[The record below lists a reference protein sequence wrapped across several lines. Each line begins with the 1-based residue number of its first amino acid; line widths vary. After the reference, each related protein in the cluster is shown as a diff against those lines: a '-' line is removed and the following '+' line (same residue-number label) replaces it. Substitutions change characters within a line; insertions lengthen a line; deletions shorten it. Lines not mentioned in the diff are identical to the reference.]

1 MKRILIAVLICLCT
15 GLVSRAQF
23 IINDNVMNGRM
34 SEVTATVVDS
44 LSNEP
49 IAFASV
55 YIIPSK
61 DTVITNLTLSDAKGE
76 AKLEEIPYGSYTF
89 HVEMMGYKPFVVER
103 YFRNSTE
110 DLGTIRLQEDELFLE
125 AATVTAVGNPIV
137 IKKDT
142 VEFNASSFSVGAN
155 AMLKDLLQ
163 RMPGIEITENGTVKF
178 NGEAI
183 DKLTVG
189 GRTFFFGDQSTALNN
204 LPASV
209 VDKIRVIDRESEE
222 ARASGIQDGD
232 REKVLDVGLK
242 QEYEEGWFGNA
253 GFRGGTTLSG
263 DKADE
268 PLRDNRG
275 FIYSGNSLVSAYTKK
290 DQLTVI
296 ANAQNVDDSNVTI
309 AYMGDDGEVQLLNQG
324 ISAAAQLGL
333 NANTSRIKD
342 VESTV
347 SVNYKYSDTDSG
359 TQSDR
364 TTYQEDGN
372 LASSSTDAGKQYWD
386 TVTANMEF
394 QKETGKVW
402 FHIRPSFRFSKDVT
416 HTANTSETLREG
428 TFVNSSENNTSGSSK
443 STSTGFSADATL
455 REIGGKDGRT
465 LRLGFESGLDWN
477 SGFSDETSIL
487 KMVSGQDIRTMHYD
501 SNGNN
506 SQLSGSLR
514 WAEPFGEKWKTNVN
528 LSISSSKR
536 NDVRDAFDAAG
547 KNDFYSSVSKT
558 NYMTQEYGVGA
569 QYSFGEGSYVSFSGK
584 MNGNLNETFSKSYGI
599 ETTTGKDE
607 WTWFFL
613 PSFEIEH
620 SKGNDRYMFYFSSF
634 NMRPSP
640 SRMLPVLNIGNPSRL
655 SMGNI
660 YLKPYTQTYVQA
672 QWSRNN
678 REKFSTLMMY
688 FTGQITSSPI
698 RSAQWYDASGVMY
711 SIPLN
716 ARMPSISSSL
726 TLNYTTPLNEA
737 KVWTLTLSAY
747 VDYSS
752 SASYQ
757 ARTILPALDKDSFD
771 YAAFMADFW
780 GDETG
785 DRFYGGKSGFNESRT
800 RSMSPYAGLYIRYNK
815 DGFSGEIGSTLQ
827 GRISRYSLDPKAN
840 MNTLDTKFSARGSYV
855 TKNQFEFNS
864 YISYNLYKGYPAG
877 YNLPELQWNGE
888 ISKNIGAFNL
898 SVKVNDILNQTH
910 NRNYTVT
917 DNYEQSTYRLIMGR
931 YVLFGVKWN
940 FGKMNAAHS
949 QRAQQAAW
957 NMVF

>member
-1 MKRILIAVLICLCT
+1 MICLCT
-15 GLVSRAQF
+15 GLVARGQY
-23 IINDNVMNGRM
+23 IINDNVMSVRM

-89 HVEMMGYKPFVVER
+89 HVEMMGYKPYVVER
-103 YFRNSTE
+103 YFRNSKE
-110 DLGTIRLQEDELFLE
+110 DMGTIRLQEDELFLE

-142 VEFNASSFSVGAN
+142 VEFNASSFRVGAN

-163 RMPGIEITENGTVKF
+163 RMPGMEISENGTVTF
-178 NGEAI
+178 NGEPI

-232 REKVLDVGLK
+232 REKILDVGLK

-253 GFRGGTTLSG
+253 GIRGGTTLSG

-275 FIYSGNSLVSAYTKK
+275 FLYSGNALVSAYTKK
-290 DQLTVI
+290 DQITVI
-296 ANAQNVDDSNVTI
+296 ANAQNVDDSNVSV
-309 AYMGDDGEVQLLNQG
+309 AYIGDDGEIQMLNQG
-324 ISAAAQLGL
+324 ISAASQLGV
-333 NANTSRIKD
+333 NANTVRIKD

-359 TQSDR
+359 SQSER
-364 TTYQEDGN
+364 TTFQEDGN
-372 LASSSTDAGKQYWD
+372 LASSTTDAGKQYWG
-386 TVTANMEF
+386 TLNANMELK
-394 QKETGKVW
+394 KETGKVW
-402 FHIRPSFRFSKDVT
+402 FHVRPSFRYSKEET
-416 HTANTSETLREG
+416 RTANTSETLREG
-428 TFVNSSENNTSGSSK
+428 SFVNNTENNTNGMQDSR
-443 STSTGFSADATL
+443 STGLSADATL

-465 LRLGFESGLDWN
+465 LRLGIDSGYDWN
-477 SGFSDETSIL
+477 SGQSNETSIL
-487 KMVSGQDIRTMHYD
+487 KMLSGQDIRTMRYD
-501 SNGNN
+501 SKGNN

-514 WAEPFGEKWKTNVN
+514 WAEPFGEKWKTNAN

-536 NDVRDAFDAAG
+536 NSVRDAFDAAG
-547 KNDFYSSVSKT
+547 KNEFYSSVSNN
-558 NYMTQEYGVGA
+558 NYITQEYGLGA
-569 QYSFGEGSYVSFSGK
+569 QYSFGEGSYVSFSGT

-599 ETTTGKDE
+599 ETVTGKDE
-607 WTWFFL
+607 WIWFFL
-613 PSFEIEH
+613 PRFEIEH
-620 SKGNDRYMFYFSSF
+620 SVGNDRFDFYFSSY
-634 NMRPSP
+634 NLRPNQSK
-640 SRMLPVLNIGNPSRL
+640 MIPVLNIGNPSRL

-660 YLKPYTQTYVQA
+660 YLKPNTQTYVQG

-678 REKFSTLMMY
+678 KEKFSTFMMY
-688 FTGQITSSPI
+688 VYSQITSSPV
-698 RSAQWYDASGVMY
+698 RNAQWYDASGVMY
-711 SIPLN
+711 SIPVNTRKPTISFDLN
-716 ARMPSISSSL
+716 VSYM
-726 TLNYTTPLNEA
+726 TPLDKE
-737 KVWTLTLSAY
+737 KVWTLALSAY
-747 VDYSS
+747 VDYNS

-757 ARTILPALDKDSFD
+757 ARTVLPALDKDSFD
-771 YAAFMADFW
+771 YAAFMTDFW
-780 GDETG
+780 GDDSG
-785 DRFYGGKSGFNESRT
+785 DRFYGGKSGFSESRT
-800 RSMSPYAGLYIRYNK
+800 RSITPNGSLSFRYNK
-815 DGFSGEIGSTLQ
+815 NGLSAELGSTLQ
-827 GRISRYSLDPKAN
+827 GRIARYSLDPEAN
-840 MNTLDTKFSARGSYV
+840 MNTLDTKFSARFSYL
-855 TKNQFEFNS
+855 TKNQYEFNT
-864 YISYNLYKGYPAG
+864 YVSYNLYKGYPTG
-877 YNLPELQWNGE
+877 FNQPELQWNGE

-898 SVKVNDILNQTH
+898 SVKVNDILNQTR

-917 DNYEQSTYRLIMGR
+917 DNYEESTYRLIMGR
-931 YVLFGVKWN
+931 YVLFGVRWN
-940 FGKMNAAHS
+940 FGKMNASHS

-957 NMVF
+957 DMVF